1 MKRLI
6 PLVALLLSISVY
18 GQTTTTESR
27 VELAAFGGYRIG
39 GSVDV
44 FYNSDL
50 GNLKIRD
57 NAVFGAELSYKI
69 RDRYYINLQ
78 WTRQNSEMDFYGFSD
93 IEIESLGGLV
103 TEYFMLSG
111 LSDLGADLGNPLV
124 PFAGA
129 GVGLMVAT
137 PERNSLD
144 TAYRFAFTLQ
154 GGLKIELTE
163 KVGLKLRAAMLAPMQ
178 WGSGGLFCS
187 TGSGCNVGVGASTT
201 ILQGEFS
208 GGVLVNL

>member
-1 MKRLI
+1 MKNI
-6 PLVALLLSISVY
+6 IALLALSFSIAGY
-18 GQTTTTESR
+18 GQYTKSDTKI
-27 VELAAFGGYRIG
+27 ELVGFGGYRIG

-44 FYNSDL
+44 FYNNDL
-50 GNLKIRD
+50 GTLKIRD
-57 NAVFGAELSYKI
+57 NAVYGAELNYKI
-69 RDRYYINLQ
+69 RDRYYVSLQ
-78 WTRQNSEMDFYGFSD
+78 WTRQDSEMDFYGFRDLD
-93 IEIESLGGLV
+93 IETLDGLA
-103 TEYFMLSG
+103 TEYFMISG
-111 LSDLGADLGNPLV
+111 LSDLGPGGGPLT

-137 PERNSLD
+137 PERRSLD

-154 GGLKIELTE
+154 GGVKIDFTE
-163 KVGLKLRAAMLAPMQ
+163 RLGIKLRAAMLAPMQ

-208 GGVLVNL
+208 GGVVVKL